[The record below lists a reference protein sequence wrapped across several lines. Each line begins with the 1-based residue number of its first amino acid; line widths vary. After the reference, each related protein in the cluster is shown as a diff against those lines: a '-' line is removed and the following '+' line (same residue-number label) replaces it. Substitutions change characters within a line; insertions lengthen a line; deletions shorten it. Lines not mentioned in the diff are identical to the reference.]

1 MKFEILDLKL
11 YIVQIS
17 NLQSHLSNHLKNV
30 V

>member
-17 NLQSHLSNHLKNV
+17 NLQFHLSNHLKNV